1 MTEPPRHRP
10 GLAESQE
17 RVSARLPTSEET
29 STLRI
34 APLLAVLAITR
45 ISFKG
50 ADRVIE
56 AAHLVLP
63 GDRADVL
70 FSTHHINNKKGR
82 NG

>member
-1 MTEPPRHRP
+1 M
-10 GLAESQE
+10 
-17 RVSARLPTSEET
+17 
-29 STLRI
+29 
-34 APLLAVLAITR
+34 LAVFAITR
-45 ISFKG
+45 ISFNG
-50 ADRVIE
+50 AGRVIE